1 MLAHAIATV
10 ARTCMSRTFRRQ
22 AAQRSAAQ
30 RSAAQRSAAQ
40 EIGRAASLPHSTEA
54 LEAKVD
60 DEFRR
65 WYGLLLLLGGTK
77 GTLGFWY

>member
-1 MLAHAIATV
+1 MLAHA
-10 ARTCMSRTFRRQ
+10 M
-22 AAQRSAAQ
+22 RSPRLRALACRAHFGAKQ

-60 DEFRR
+60 DELRR
-65 WYGLLLLLGGTK
+65 WYGLPLLL
-77 GTLGFWY
+77 